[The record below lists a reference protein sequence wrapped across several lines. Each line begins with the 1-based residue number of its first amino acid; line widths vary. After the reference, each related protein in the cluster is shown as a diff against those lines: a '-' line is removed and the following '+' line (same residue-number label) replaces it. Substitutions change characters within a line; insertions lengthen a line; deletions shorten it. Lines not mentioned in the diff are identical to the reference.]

1 MQKRVEFVSIFIC
14 GSKMELPL
22 SSKKSL
28 HVKKALEADMTWDT
42 ATFLEKLGVN
52 TIGILKLIN

>member
-14 GSKMELPL
+14 GSEMELPL

-28 HVKKALEADMTWDT
+28 QVKKSFKDKPW
-42 ATFLEKLGVN
+42 KL
-52 TIGILKLIN
+52 T

>member
-52 TIGILKLIN
+52 TIGI